1 MNKQRDGGR
10 VGRRGKKMR
19 QSKEVMEQAERI
31 HMSHDWTSPLLWN
44 FLLSYLCSLF
54 LMGYMTLSA
63 LTEKVEA
70 FRQSWQI
77 YSMETKTH
85 LSSVI
90 SPIKTKTVSN

>member
-1 MNKQRDGGR
+1 MNKQRDGGG
-10 VGRRGKKMR
+10 VGRRGENMR
-19 QSKEVMEQAERI
+19 QSKEVTEQAERI
-31 HMSHDWTSPLLWN
+31 HMSHDWISPLLWN
-44 FLLSYLCSLF
+44 LLLSHLCSLF

-77 YSMETKTH
+77 YSMETKTYP
-85 LSSVI
+85 SSVI